1 MPSITD
7 NNKRIAKNAILLYL
21 RMFFMMAISLYTSR
35 IILATLGIED
45 YGLYNVIGGIIG
57 LFSFISGTM
66 GAGTQRY
73 LNFSL
78 GEGDAMQLQNVFN
91 TCLNIHTILS
101 IFIVLLAETIGLW
114 FLYTQMNIPE
124 NRMTAAFWVY
134 QFSIFTTIIMVL
146 SVPYNAIIIAH
157 EKMNAFAYISIIE
170 ASLKLAIVYLLLIG
184 NLDKLILYS
193 FLMFLVQGSI
203 RIIYGIYCK
212 KNFPETKFKLTKD
225 KKLIKEM
232 LSFTGWNLWGGCAYI
247 AFTQGLNILLNI
259 FFGASINAA
268 RGIAVQVQNTV
279 LQFSTNFQT
288 AINPQIIK
296 SYAKKDYTY
305 MHELIYNGSKYTFFL
320 LLLITLPIFIETPL
334 LLNIWLKDVPN
345 YTIPFL
351 RIILCITIID
361 SVSNPIMISATATGN
376 VKLYQSVIGG
386 ILLLIVPISY
396 TVLKLGGSPISV
408 FIVHFTICIIAFWV
422 RIYII
427 RTMIN
432 LSIKKYFQKVILKI
446 ILVGAT
452 SIIIPLI
459 ITYIGNN
466 MPTLIHLIVVCSSC
480 ILSSLI
486 FIYTL
491 GLSSNEKTF
500 ITNKIKIFL
509 KQKR

>member
-1 MPSITD
+1 
-7 NNKRIAKNAILLYL
+7 
-21 RMFFMMAISLYTSR
+21 
-35 IILATLGIED
+35 
-45 YGLYNVIGGIIG
+45 
-57 LFSFISGTM
+57 
-66 GAGTQRY
+66 
-73 LNFSL
+73 
-78 GEGDAMQLQNVFN
+78 
-91 TCLNIHTILS
+91 
-101 IFIVLLAETIGLW
+101 
-114 FLYTQMNIPE
+114 
-124 NRMTAAFWVY
+124 
-134 QFSIFTTIIMVL
+134 
-146 SVPYNAIIIAH
+146 
-157 EKMNAFAYISIIE
+157 
-170 ASLKLAIVYLLLIG
+170 
-184 NLDKLILYS
+184 
-193 FLMFLVQGSI
+193 
-203 RIIYGIYCK
+203 
-212 KNFPETKFKLTKD
+212 
-225 KKLIKEM
+225 
-232 LSFTGWNLWGGCAYI
+232 
-247 AFTQGLNILLNI
+247 
-259 FFGASINAA
+259 
-268 RGIAVQVQNTV
+268 
-279 LQFSTNFQT
+279 
-288 AINPQIIK
+288 
-296 SYAKKDYTY
+296 

-361 SVSNPIMISATATGN
+361 SVSNPIMISAPATGN

-466 MPTLIHLIVVCSSC
+466 MPTLIHLIVVCSSS